1 MITINIRK
9 YIQILITLS
18 LILAVVYVFYDYNK
32 RATEKNE
39 LKDNLSGEQIYD
51 EDMNPISYGMNV
63 GEMIYNFDFVDF
75 ETNETHNISEFFGQ
89 KIYLFFWASW
99 CPHCK
104 NAAIELQKLQEENHD
119 IKIIGINLADTE
131 LDKEGPL
138 QFIEDVGITYMNGQ
152 AEDEMYKLFQ
162 IESTPTS
169 LFINSNGIIEL
180 GVVGGLTRDM
190 ILNEFDKFD

>member
-1 MITINIRK
+1 M
-9 YIQILITLS
+9 LITLS

-32 RATEKNE
+32 RTAEKNE
-39 LKDNLSGEQIYD
+39 FKNSLSGEQVYD

-63 GEMIYNFDFVDF
+63 GEMIYNFDFVDL

-119 IKIIGINLADTE
+119 IKIIGINLANTE
-131 LDKEGPL
+131 FDDEGPL
-138 QFIEDVGITYMNGQ
+138 QFIEDIGITYMNGQ
-152 AEDEMYKLFQ
+152 VEDEMYELFQ

-169 LFINSNGIIEL
+169 LFINSKGIIEL
-180 GVVGGLTRDM
+180 GVVGGLTKDM

>member
-39 LKDNLSGEQIYD
+39 FKDSLSSKQVYD

-89 KIYLFFWASW
+89 KIYLFFWSSW

-131 LDKEGPL
+131 FDNEGPL
-138 QFIEDVGITYMNGQ
+138 QFIEDIGITYMNGQ
-152 AEDEMYKLFQ
+152 AEDEMYELFQ
-162 IESTPTS
+162 IKSTPTS

-180 GVVGGLTRDM
+180 GVVGGLTGDM